1 MPPVEAVQREAVFIF
16 LFGGWTV
23 VMEKKPLQPETE
35 RFKHI
40 LIQAY
45 QRGELST
52 NITAKDMVQE
62 LAHQLKQV
70 FFKEDNK

>member
-1 MPPVEAVQREAVFIF
+1 MHASCGSRSAGGCIYFPIW
-16 LFGGWTV
+16 GWTV

-62 LAHQLKQV
+62 LAYQLKQV
-70 FFKEDNK
+70 LKGNNK

>member
-1 MPPVEAVQREAVFIF
+1 MLEV
-16 LFGGWTV
+16 TV
-23 VMEKKPLQPETE
+23 VTKKKTLRPEIE

-40 LIQAY
+40 LIEAY

-52 NITAKDMVQE
+52 NITAKDMVRE

-70 FFKEDNK
+70 FKGDNNK

>member
-1 MPPVEAVQREAVFIF
+1 MISA
-16 LFGGWTV
+16 GGCIYFSYLEVTS
-23 VMEKKPLQPETE
+23 VMKKKPLRPETE

-40 LIQAY
+40 LIEAY
-45 QRGELST
+45 QRGELSA

-70 FFKEDNK
+70 FKRDNNK

>member
-1 MPPVEAVQREAVFIF
+1 MLEV
-16 LFGGWTV
+16 TV
-23 VMEKKPLQPETE
+23 VTEKKPLQPETE

-40 LIQAY
+40 LIKAY
-45 QRGELST
+45 QRGELSD

-70 FFKEDNK
+70 FKRDNK

>member
-1 MPPVEAVQREAVFIF
+1 
-16 LFGGWTV
+16 
-23 VMEKKPLQPETE
+23 MEKKPLRLETE

-40 LIQAY
+40 LIKAY
-45 QRGELST
+45 QRGELSD

-70 FFKEDNK
+70 FKRDNNK

>member
-1 MPPVEAVQREAVFIF
+1 LQ
-16 LFGGWTV
+16 LFGGRLHLFFLLEV
-23 VMEKKPLQPETE
+23 IFVMEKKPLRLETE

-40 LIQAY
+40 LIKAY

-70 FFKEDNK
+70 FKRDN